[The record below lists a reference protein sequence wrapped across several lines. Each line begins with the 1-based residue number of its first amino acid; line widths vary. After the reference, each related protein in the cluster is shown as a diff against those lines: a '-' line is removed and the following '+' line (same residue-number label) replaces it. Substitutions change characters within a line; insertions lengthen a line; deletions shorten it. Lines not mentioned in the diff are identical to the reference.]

1 MQRKNENPGK
11 GLSMEIM
18 ERPVGNWEV
27 ALSSC
32 RSRLCENEELL
43 TVLLCSLP
51 TLLDFLHS
59 DNTSEGHS

>member
-32 RSRLCENEELL
+32 RSRLCENEVTNCSFVSFTHFIGLL
-43 TVLLCSLP
+43 A
-51 TLLDFLHS
+51 F
-59 DNTSEGHS
+59 